1 MAKGKGP
8 FPLPQ
13 HISLSPAARP
23 APFRAP
29 GRAPHLRY
37 LGLGAVEAT
46 TRPTRRADP
55 GRRSSPGACPAPH
68 SPVTRMDSSIVPPRA
83 RTVGAARAGRG
94 GEPGGQPLASG
105 RASES
110 TSQGERL
117 SATPGGTRRRRAAG
131 DARTRAEG
139 CARSGPRALEGAHPA
154 LPRAAAFR
162 TGRCDVTAPPL
173 LGNALRVRMRR
184 APRSP
189 CAARGAR
196 ASAARCVGQ
205 KWDYNSRRTQRG
217 RAPRG
222 CRAEPR
228 NPRPAGPVSGAR
240 FGRPSAQMLAR
251 RSAGVRGCSFARE
264 G

>member
-1 MAKGKGP
+1 MTKGNGP
-8 FPLPQ
+8 FSLPQ
-13 HISLSPAARP
+13 YISLSPAARP

-29 GRAPHLRY
+29 GRAPAPRPHLRY

-46 TRPTRRADP
+46 TRPTRAANGRADP
-55 GRRSSPGACPAPH
+55 GRPSSPGARSAPH
-68 SPVTRMDSSIVPPRA
+68 SPVTRMDSSIVQPRP
-83 RTVGAARAGRG
+83 RTVGTARAGQG

-110 TSQGERL
+110 RSQGGRL
-117 SATPGGTRRRRAAG
+117 SATRGGTRRRRAAG
-131 DARTRAEG
+131 DAQTRAEG
-139 CARSGPRALEGAHPA
+139 CACSGPRVLAGAHPA

-184 APRSP
+184 APQSP
-189 CAARGAR
+189 CAAPGAR

-205 KWDYNSRRTQRG
+205 KRDYNSRRAQRR

-222 CRAEPR
+222 LP
-228 NPRPAGPVSGAR
+228 G
-240 FGRPSAQMLAR
+240 
-251 RSAGVRGCSFARE
+251 
-264 G
+264 